1 MPAKTLSKAPSTTA
15 SDGLGDR
22 DLLLG
27 EAGNDYLKGGLG
39 DDYMYGA
46 TGNDTY
52 VVDSIHDIVGELSN
66 EGTDL
71 VISSVNFVLYNPG
84 LARSRKPDVTGSAII
99 GLGNELKKRHPS
111 APTPTMRSA
120 GSAETITLPVWV
132 AMIR

>member
-1 MPAKTLSKAPSTTA
+1 MATIVGDAGKNTLEGTVHADSIY
-15 SDGLGDR
+15 GLGDR

-71 VISSVNFVLYNPG
+71 VISSVNFVCTTRAWLT
-84 LARSRKPDVTGSAII
+84 SKT
-99 GLGNELKKRHPS
+99 
-111 APTPTMRSA
+111 
-120 GSAETITLPVWV
+120 
-132 AMIR
+132 